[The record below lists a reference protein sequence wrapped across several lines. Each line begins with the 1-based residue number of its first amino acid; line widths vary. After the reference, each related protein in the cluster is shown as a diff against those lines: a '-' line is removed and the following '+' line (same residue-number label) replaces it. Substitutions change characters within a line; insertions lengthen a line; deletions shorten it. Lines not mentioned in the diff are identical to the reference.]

1 MQGFTQGAAH
11 IIDPSYNVNV
21 LCNYFL
27 SFGSTFGVILVC
39 WFITDK
45 IVEPRLLKSM
55 PLNSDLSGLQSNNEL
70 QKVTPQ
76 ESKAFKRAGLV
87 MLLMLIGLAAALYP
101 ENSLLRSPDGSLTR
115 PDAPIMQAIVPLLFF
130 MFAIPGL
137 IYGFS
142 SGTFKSTKDVTA
154 SMENITRS
162 LVSFWS
168 LASSAPSSSIH
179 SATLILAH

>member
-1 MQGFTQGAAH
+1 
-11 IIDPSYNVNV
+11 
-21 LCNYFL
+21 
-27 SFGSTFGVILVC
+27 
-39 WFITDK
+39 
-45 IVEPRLLKSM
+45 
-55 PLNSDLSGLQSNNEL
+55 
-70 QKVTPQ
+70 
-76 ESKAFKRAGLV
+76 
-87 MLLMLIGLAAALYP
+87 MLLMLIGLAATLS
-101 ENSLLRSPDGSLTR
+101 ENSLLRSPEGSLTR

>member
-115 PDAPIMQAIVPLLFF
+115 LMHRLCKRLCHCC
-130 MFAIPGL
+130 
-137 IYGFS
+137 
-142 SGTFKSTKDVTA
+142 
-154 SMENITRS
+154 S
-162 LVSFWS
+162 LCLRF
-168 LASSAPSSSIH
+168 LA
-179 SATLILAH
+179 